1 MKSVV
6 NSNKDRLLLSL
17 VGNQVRRV
25 RQVNGI
31 TRKELSRRSGV
42 SQRYLAKLEAGD
54 GNASILL
61 LKHIS
66 DALGLPLGNLLADET
81 VSEELVDVQEF
92 VKHLS
97 KSKLVKAKEILVQ
110 SFNSSYPKKHIA
122 LVGLRGAGKST
133 LGAALAQSLGRQFV
147 EIDKKIESL
156 AGITLSEIFSLY
168 GQDGYRRFEK
178 ACLVD
183 VLNKEE
189 SCVIE
194 TGGSVV
200 THKESYDM
208 ILSSCFTVWIK
219 ADPEDHMNR
228 VISQGD
234 TRIISSTHRIRE
246 DVQQILK
253 NREPLY
259 ALADKTV
266 NTSKF
271 NKENCLRELSKMVV
285 IGREE

>member
-183 VLNKEE
+183 VLNEEE

-234 TRIISSTHRIRE
+234 TRIITSTHRIRE

>member
-6 NSNKDRLLLSL
+6 TSNKDRLLLSL

-25 RQVNGI
+25 RQTNGI
-31 TRKELSRRSGV
+31 TRKELSLRSGV

-97 KSKLVKAKEILVQ
+97 KSKLLKAKEILVE
-110 SFNSSYPKKHIA
+110 SFDSGHSKKHVA

-133 LGAALAQSLGRQFV
+133 LGAALAKSLGKQFI

-183 VLNKEE
+183 VLNEE
-189 SCVIE
+189 EDCVIE

-219 ADPEDHMNR
+219 ADPEDHVNR
-228 VISQGD
+228 VINQGD

-259 ALADKTV
+259 ALANKTV

-271 NKENCLRELSKMVV
+271 SKDTCLKKLSKMTV